1 MPIVEQ
7 DLEREL
13 RLEAE
18 VSRDL
23 LQLQAE
29 AQEQNSMDQNDASS
43 VSMDVNEVPSVSI
56 AVTNPVKSMWM
67 SLMPC

>member
-23 LQLQAE
+23 FQLQAE